1 LQGGAVSD
9 LAQGSSRMTITV
21 FIRYQIDPFQL
32 EAFAAY
38 ARRWLRII
46 PACGGRLEGY
56 WLPHEGTNNIAFG
69 LISFDSLA
77 QYEAYRTRLRAD
89 EAGAAN
95 FRLAAEQRLILG
107 EERSF
112 LRRLDEAA
120 PEPGREENR
129 GATGGEAR

>member
-1 LQGGAVSD
+1 
-9 LAQGSSRMTITV
+9 MTITV

-38 ARRWLRII
+38 ARRWLPII
-46 PACGGRLEGY
+46 PACGGRFEGY

-77 QYEAYRTRLRAD
+77 QYEAYRARLRTD

-95 FRLAAEQRLILG
+95 FRLAAEQRLILA

-112 LRRLDEAA
+112 LRRLEEAA
-120 PEPGREENR
+120 PEPGND
-129 GATGGEAR
+129 